1 MQYKRKRSL
10 TKEQIQ
16 QAFLSLMKS
25 TPFEKI
31 TIDQVSQ
38 SARITRSTF
47 YRYYEDKYQLL
58 AEIED
63 DVISNLIHSTFMKD
77 STPADT
83 GELVRRILKEY
94 QQQFP
99 KLHILLGTT
108 SNLDFEQKL
117 EQQMNHFYYQST
129 PPKNIEEKI
138 IQLSLTAMWLRSLKF
153 WVLNSD
159 TVSFQTIEK
168 VTLKMLTI
176 ASGELNL

>member
-1 MQYKRKRSL
+1 MQYERKRFL

-16 QAFLSLMKS
+16 QAFLFLLEE
-25 TPFEKI
+25 TPFEKV
-31 TIDQVSQ
+31 TIDQISQ
-38 SARITRSTF
+38 NARVTRSTF

-63 DVISNLIHSTFMKD
+63 DVISTLIHSTFIKN
-77 STPADT
+77 SNPTDT
-83 GELVRRILKEY
+83 EELVRRILREY

-99 KLHILLGTT
+99 KLHILLGPT
-108 SNLDFEQKL
+108 SNPGFEQKL